1 MNIGDKIVFNGIEYT
16 VTMIEEDTVHMES
29 NGIGICVLKTL
40 LEQ

>member
-16 VTMIEEDTVHMES
+16 VTIIEEDIVHMDC